1 MEAVATLALAVLH
14 TVYYPNFEAAWNIL
28 TSLLDGFGGDHKIFL
43 MEFSMPFTGQRG
55 FNGDMPAIWL
65 HNAQIPLTSQYGTN
79 PDCSCW
85 TSGCGEFDIFEI
97 LDPGNFRCKS
107 TLHMAPAG
115 GSSDYF
121 QRPTKATIKAAVVF
135 TGSNEVAH
143 IQILDDGQ
151 EFDEFLEAGV
161 VEGFTTQESNSGSS
175 SLFVL
180 SP

>member
-1 MEAVATLALAVLH
+1 MSA
-14 TVYYPNFEAAWNIL
+14 
-28 TSLLDGFGGDHKIFL
+28 DGFGGDHKIFL
-43 MEFSMPFTGQRG
+43 MEFSMPFTGLSG

-65 HNAQIPLTSQYGTN
+65 HNAQIPLTSQYGSN

-85 TSGCGEFDIFEI
+85 SSGCGEFDLFEI
-97 LDPGNFRCKS
+97 LDSGDFRCKS

-121 QRPTKATIKAAVVF
+121 QRPTHGTITVAVVF

-143 IQILDDGQ
+143 IQILEDGQ
-151 EFDEFLEAGV
+151 GFDAV
-161 VEGFTTQESNSGSS
+161 FTAKQVDGLISLKGNSGSS